1 MPVPAQAHALTL
13 PTRQTRMIN
22 ASEGLCLEVLGGCL
36 WLTRPGDA
44 VDRFLVAGSRM
55 ELHENQVLIQSDR
68 NPNQTGAVSARY
80 VLRPLPV
87 AAAVAA
93 AAPVAA
99 PAAISRARAAIPASD
114 RSFVAKLG
122 WLAPAAW
129 LFMERR

>member
-22 ASEGLCLEVLGGCL
+22 ASEGLCLEVLSGCL

-44 VDRFLVAGSRM
+44 VDRFLVAGSRI

-68 NPNQTGAVSARY
+68 NPNQTDAVSARY
-80 VLRPLPV
+80 TLVPLAAPV
-87 AAAVAA
+87 

-129 LFMERR
+129 WFMERR

>member
-1 MPVPAQAHALTL
+1 MPVPAQTHALTL
-13 PTRQTRMIN
+13 PTRQTRIIN
-22 ASEGLCLEVLGGCL
+22 ASEGLCLEVLSGCL

-44 VDRFLVAGSRM
+44 VDRFLVAGARM

-68 NPNQTGAVSARY
+68 NPNQAGAVSARY
-80 VLRPLPV
+80 VLRPLP
-87 AAAVAA
+87 AAVSAA

-129 LFMERR
+129 WFMERR

>member
-22 ASEGLCLEVLGGCL
+22 ASEGLCLEVLSGCL

-44 VDRFLVAGSRM
+44 VDRFLVAGSRI

-68 NPNQTGAVSARY
+68 NPNQTDAVSARY
-80 VLRPLPV
+80 TLVPLAAPV
-87 AAAVAA
+87 

-99 PAAISRARAAIPASD
+99 PAAISWARAAIPASD

-122 WLAPAAW
+122 WLAPATW

>member
-22 ASEGLCLEVLGGCL
+22 ASEGLCLEVLSGCL

-44 VDRFLVAGSRM
+44 VDRFLVAGSRI

-68 NPNQTGAVSARY
+68 NPNQTDAVSARY
-80 VLRPLPV
+80 TLVPLAAPV
-87 AAAVAA
+87 

-129 LFMERR
+129 LLMERR